1 MSLTNDLEM
10 AVKARPGL
18 TPREAAQ
25 AVDHLADVPR
35 VSALLGQSFQR
46 GKLTRVQEGK
56 AFRYYANAKTGMDQ
70 RNGGR
75 AAAPKPAPKPR
86 PAAKPATTPATTRT
100 ERAPPPKPTAA
111 QQFRVVDPPR
121 PKQPANPAG
130 RVETYEEFL
139 ARGGKPQ
146 VLPPHHS
153 GDPLRFDHHDT
164 TVPIGRRR
172 PVVRAHPHASHA

>member
-121 PKQPANPAG
+121 PKRPATPAG
-130 RVETYEEFL
+130 KTESVEEFR
-139 ARGGKPQ
+139 ARGGIVQ
-146 VLPPHHS
+146 RLPDYHS
-153 GDPLRFDHHDT
+153 GQPLRFDHSDT
-164 TVPIGRRR
+164 ATPIGRRCPVTRAR
-172 PVVRAHPHASHA
+172 PYATHA